1 MFESKPGF
9 QNEGELIEAL
19 AGELKP
25 VVGVSLRRRVALW
38 LFVCTVALLVFVN
51 IAKFRGDLA
60 TMFSSLPYVLT
71 ALCLIFVGVLS
82 GYFSFL
88 SAVPGRTIPKRALF
102 LVTIVAVGSVV
113 AMHWGQAGAGI
124 GGFAVGLDPRG
135 IRCARTILLWSLI
148 LGAGSVMALRRL
160 APTRPRISATWI
172 AIAVASLSSVGM
184 AFHCPVDNF
193 LHVLIWHFLL
203 PFPIIVFLARLLA
216 LRLLRW

>member
-1 MFESKPGF
+1 MVESRGF

-19 AGELKP
+19 VGELKP
-25 VVGVSLRRRVALW
+25 VVRVSLQRRVALW
-38 LFVCTVALLVFVN
+38 LFVCTSALFVLVS

-60 TMFSSLPYVLT
+60 TMFSSVPHVLT
-71 ALCLIFVGVLS
+71 ALCLVSIGVVS

-88 SAVPGRTIPKRALF
+88 SAVPGRTIPKRAL
-102 LVTIVAVGSVV
+102 LMVTIVAVGSVV

-124 GGFAVGLDPRG
+124 GGLAVGLDPRG
-135 IRCARTILLWSLI
+135 IHCTRTILFWSLI

-160 APTRPRISATWI
+160 APTRPKISATWI
-172 AIAVASLSSVGM
+172 AIAVASLSSIGM
-184 AFHCPVDNF
+184 ALHCPADNF